1 MKGAVV
7 EGKQG
12 KARDRYLESQQLLAM
27 IAPNEAE
34 AVQDSAWIESIETTN
49 HQLTVKLEE
58 ELKRYKNNLVKESI
72 RV

>member
-1 MKGAVV
+1 
-7 EGKQG
+7 
-12 KARDRYLESQQLLAM
+12 M